1 MQNQDSPLRPQR
13 LIVRA
18 DWIAPLMSNVDREY
32 GHLGWDDRLL
42 MFASWQLEIH
52 VPPAFAAG
60 LLADH
65 G

>member
-1 MQNQDSPLRPQR
+1 
-13 LIVRA
+13 
-18 DWIAPLMSNVDREY
+18 MSNVDREY